1 MTHVMHDL
9 YTGPSMANEATVTI
23 AVSSSITVSVL
34 SSVVFFVF
42 GYICGSKC
50 KKTRTTGDTVSSGT
64 EVTQPVQQ
72 HVQAEVREQDIEL
85 NENVA
90 YGPVYH
96 QVCMQT

>member
-1 MTHVMHDL
+1 MIHDP
-9 YTGPSMANEATVTI
+9 YKAPSTESMANEATVTI

-34 SSVVFFVF
+34 SSVVSFVF

-50 KKTRTTGDTVSSGT
+50 KKTRTTGDPVSSDT

-90 YGPVYH
+90 YGPV
-96 QVCMQT
+96 Q

>member
-1 MTHVMHDL
+1 MTV
-9 YTGPSMANEATVTI
+9 AI
-23 AVSSSITVSVL
+23 SSSVTVSVL

-42 GYICGSKC
+42 GCICSSKC
-50 KKTRTTGDTVSSGT
+50 KKTRTTGDTVNSDT